1 MTNASETYHGTLA
14 RPVGFRI
21 ERNAR
26 VVLMLACAVLVIA
39 VAAIPPLRHAAGEAL
54 RALSLFSE
62 IVTG

>member
-1 MTNASETYHGTLA
+1 
-14 RPVGFRI
+14 VGFHI

-26 VVLMLACAVLVIA
+26 VALVLACTAFVIA

-54 RALSLFSE
+54 RAVSLFSE